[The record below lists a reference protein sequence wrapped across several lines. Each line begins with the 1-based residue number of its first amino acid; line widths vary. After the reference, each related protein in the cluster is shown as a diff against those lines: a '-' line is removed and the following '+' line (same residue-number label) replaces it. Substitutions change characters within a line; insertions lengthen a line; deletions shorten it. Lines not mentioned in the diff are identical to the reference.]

1 MLYVLQCYLDLYDK
15 PLSDSNKDSLTSTD
29 NLSEKDLKKKKSKQR
44 RAAKKA
50 EIQESKILVVLLL
63 KADIAYAFI
72 GFHVNSIQWG

>member
-63 KADIAYAFI
+63 KADIAYI
-72 GFHVNSIQWG
+72 CLY